1 MRLWWNWWHDVV
13 RAVKME
19 LLERQIGWLRKELK
33 ETDVLLWRVR
43 DVQRARG
50 EKLIMLLRKYREL

>member
-1 MRLWWNWWHDVV
+1 MRLWWNWWHAVV
-13 RAVKME
+13 RGVKME